1 MRLRSRDL
9 IAILIGVMLAR
20 AAHAIDARH
29 AAARREWSALHK
41 RLCKVIERTS
51 P

>member
-1 MRLRSRDL
+1 MRSRDL
-9 IAILIGVMLAR
+9 ISILIGVLLYR
-20 AAHAIDARH
+20 VAHAIDSRH

-41 RLCKVIERTS
+41 RLCKVIEITS